1 MGWAVTSRKAR
12 PPGASARLYWNQTL
26 VSCGFTGPVT
36 GPLYLLDEGTRE
48 GKNGRRGGGVVEWV
62 KGGEGMNERVNVG

>member
-1 MGWAVTSRKAR
+1 MGWAVTSRRAR
-12 PPGASARLYWNQTL
+12 PPGAFTRLYWNETL
-26 VSCGFTGPVT
+26 VSWVFTDPVT

-62 KGGEGMNERVNVG
+62 KSGGGDEGNGVG